1 MQHAAVG
8 IDGNGATRAHWSVSD
23 GRMVIQ
29 AGGLPIRIGG
39 APVGGISVG
48 GAPSS
53 DIDAGCATADLTAIG
68 ADT

>member
-1 MQHAAVG
+1 
-8 IDGNGATRAHWSVSD
+8 
-23 GRMVIQ
+23 MVIQ

-39 APVGGISVG
+39 ISVG
-48 GAPSS
+48 GAPSG